1 MEVILGGNLLQKI
14 GKMKK
19 FTEVQAANVIKQL
32 LLALN
37 FMHQKNIMHRDLKP
51 ENILCEDYSD
61 ASADEIN
68 IKLTDFGFATRYD
81 PNKKQTLSLG
91 SPLYMAPELCKEVEY
106 DFKVDVWAV
115 GVITYILLV
124 GQPPF
129 YDRNATQGFSKE
141 GIYRDIINNEPE
153 YEKLSQCSDAV
164 KVFIKAA
171 LQKNISQRATV
182 PDLLNMDWISNFAQT
197 GQVDKA
203 RQLDL
208 SANLAAFAKA
218 TSFQSGVV
226 SILANLMTKGE
237 ALKELSYM
245 FKQWD
250 TNNDGHLDQEELSQ
264 NMAEIVS
271 LFQMDEP
278 DVVKIMQAADTD
290 KNGYIDYSEFL
301 TAAYDRQKLITE
313 PNLKKAFALFDADG
327 DGSIT
332 RDEIKK
338 VFNGGAVAPK
348 NEAVWEQIMTEVDV
362 NRDGLISYDEFKNA
376 MFDVLNKRATFMGQA
391 GI

>member
-1 MEVILGGNLLQKI
+1 
-14 GKMKK
+14 
-19 FTEVQAANVIKQL
+19 
-32 LLALN
+32 
-37 FMHQKNIMHRDLKP
+37 
-51 ENILCEDYSD
+51 
-61 ASADEIN
+61 
-68 IKLTDFGFATRYD
+68 
-81 PNKKQTLSLG
+81 
-91 SPLYMAPELCKEVEY
+91 
-106 DFKVDVWAV
+106 
-115 GVITYILLV
+115 
-124 GQPPF
+124 
-129 YDRNATQGFSKE
+129 
-141 GIYRDIINNEPE
+141 
-153 YEKLSQCSDAV
+153 
-164 KVFIKAA
+164 
-171 LQKNISQRATV
+171 
-182 PDLLNMDWISNFAQT
+182 
-197 GQVDKA
+197 
-203 RQLDL
+203 
-208 SANLAAFAKA
+208 
-218 TSFQSGVV
+218 
-226 SILANLMTKGE
+226 MTKGE

-264 NMAEIVS
+264 NMSEIVS

-376 MFDVLNKRATFMGQA
+376 MFDVLNKRATFMG
-391 GI
+391 